1 MFPHP
6 SSFGGRES
14 TRGEDGE
21 NGEEWKVS
29 TQKTAREHGLQKNVN
44 LFGKFWKCLY
54 QRHPIRPPECS
65 SHFKGITLFQSTFF
79 FNEMFFSNDITSFFR
94 TRPQLDPA

>member
-6 SSFGGRES
+6 SSFGDRES

-21 NGEEWKVS
+21 NGEEWKIS

-44 LFGKFWKCLY
+44 LFENVYIKDIQFAHLNVRVISKEL
-54 QRHPIRPPECS
+54 P
-65 SHFKGITLFQSTFF
+65 FF
-79 FNEMFFSNDITSFFR
+79 RVPFFSMKCFSVMT
-94 TRPQLDPA
+94 